1 MGFMEQPLTPTQ
13 REWADR
19 VERWQASRLRR
30 DEFAAREGVAG
41 ERLSWWRW
49 KLKRLGIVGSEVI
62 ATSLSPAFVQLE
74 APEPAPNASETEP
87 LELVLGGGLVLRI
100 PVGFDA
106 QTLSRVTALLTRGE
120 A

>member
-1 MGFMEQPLTPTQ
+1 MEHSLTPTQ

-19 VERWQASRLRR
+19 VARWQASKLRR

-41 ERLSWWRW
+41 ERLTWWRW
-49 KLKRLGIVGSEVI
+49 KLRSLGVVGSEVI
-62 ATSLSPAFVQLE
+62 PTTSSPPAFVRLE
-74 APEPAPNASETEP
+74 TSEPAQNVSETEP
-87 LELVLGGGLVLRI
+87 LELVLGGDLVLRI

-106 QTLSRVTALLTRGE
+106 QTLSRVTALLARGD